1 MHVTKRH
8 RMGGPGSA
16 ALGGLLIGGLV
27 LAACNNLLDV
37 QVPSRILADDLT
49 KPNNAQLI
57 VDGAVSDFECALASY
72 VMAYGLI
79 TDELDD
85 AALSQAQFDFDR
97 RTFTAAGGAYA
108 TSGCG
113 ATAVTVPVSTA
124 RFSNDYALKLLDG
137 WADAQVANRR
147 RLLATAAAYAGY
159 SYVLLGEG
167 QCTAAVDGGPELTPA
182 QVFDLAEQRFTRA
195 ITEATAVPDN
205 NLLTMALVGRARA
218 RLNQGKGAQAVQDAQ
233 LVPAG
238 FVFNARYNDAT
249 ARSRNLIYASLFT
262 GNGTTV
268 GPAYRNLTFGGV
280 ADPRVK
286 VVNTGLKAFDQVNI
300 IWTPTKYNLPTS
312 PIAIAKYQ
320 EAQLI
325 MAEVQGGQPA
335 VDIINALHAAAG
347 LPAFSSTD
355 SAEIM
360 NQVVDER
367 RRELFLEGQRGYDIN
382 RLNLPLNPPVGTPY
396 PKGGFYGSLRCLP
409 LPDVERNN
417 NPSLKGK

>member
-1 MHVTKRH
+1 MHTTKIR
-8 RMGGPGSA
+8 
-16 ALGGLLIGGLV
+16 LGGLGLATLFLV
-27 LAACNNLLDV
+27 ACNSLLDV
-37 QVPSRILADDLT
+37 QVPSRILADDLNQ
-49 KPNNAQLI
+49 PRNAQLI

-72 VMAYGLI
+72 VQAYGLI

-113 ATAVTVPVSTA
+113 ASAVTVPVSTA
-124 RFSNDYALKLLDG
+124 RFSNDNAITRLDG
-137 WADAQVANRR
+137 WTDAQVTNRHK
-147 RLLATAAAYAGY
+147 LLATATAYAGY
-159 SYVLLGEG
+159 SYILLGEG

-182 QVFDLAEQRFTRA
+182 LVFDLAAQRFTRA
-195 ITEATAVPDN
+195 MTEATTVSDN
-205 NLLTMALVGRARA
+205 NLLNMARVGRARA
-218 RLNQGKGAQAVQDAQ
+218 LLNQGKGALAMADAQ

-249 ARSRNLIYASLFT
+249 GRSRNLIYASLFT
-262 GNGTTV
+262 GNGLTV
-268 GPAYRNLTFGGV
+268 GPAYRGLTFGGV
-280 ADPRVK
+280 ADPRVNLT
-286 VVNTGLKAFDQVNI
+286 NTGLKAFDQVNI
-300 IWTPTKYNLPTS
+300 IWRANKYNLPTS
-312 PIAIAKYQ
+312 PIPIAKYQ

-335 VDIINALHAAAG
+335 VNIINALHTAAG
-347 LPAFSSTD
+347 LPSFNSVD
-355 SAEIM
+355 SATIA
-360 NQVVDER
+360 NQVVEER

-382 RLNLPLNPPVGTPY
+382 RLNLALNPAAGTPY

-417 NPSLKGK
+417 NPSLNGK